1 MSKFILV
8 IATFT
13 FGVFLQCMAFCE
25 QESSTRKILDTT
37 IVDHPI
43 NRTDIPVLSYRCS
56 MSHHGIEILKPSSNI
71 ARICVW
77 KDGMIAWRVGRSSKT
92 WYQTIIPAE
101 KVESVVRE
109 ITEEFANYP
118 AKNRPRWTSI
128 IFSMGANA
136 SPRIKVYSS
145 QHYESFGMDKS
156 LLEFYMKNRKIFQS
170 GDEEAILETIT
181 AVRGGLPPGI
191 NSPNGQYIGPHP
203 AYMFNFKGLVGYY
216 RATYPQAGL
225 AKQGTSVYSNEELLK
240 CAALYTADVEH
251 LLFAEK
257 KILSLLPSTQGLK
270 SKRID
275 ESRYGY
281 IIEYE
286 TQGDKTEFF
295 YRPE

>member
-181 AVRGGLPPGI
+181 AVRGGLPPGT

-203 AYMFNFKGLVGYY
+203 ETCLTL
-216 RATYPQAGL
+216 RAW
-225 AKQGTSVYSNEELLK
+225 
-240 CAALYTADVEH
+240 
-251 LLFAEK
+251 
-257 KILSLLPSTQGLK
+257 
-270 SKRID
+270 
-275 ESRYGY
+275 
-281 IIEYE
+281 
-286 TQGDKTEFF
+286 
-295 YRPE
+295 